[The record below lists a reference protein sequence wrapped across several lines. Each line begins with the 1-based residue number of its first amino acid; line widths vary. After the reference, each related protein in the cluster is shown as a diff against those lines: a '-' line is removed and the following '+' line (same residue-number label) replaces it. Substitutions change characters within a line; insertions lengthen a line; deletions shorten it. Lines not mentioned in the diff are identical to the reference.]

1 MSKIGL
7 IIKREYST
15 RVKKKS
21 FIIMSILGPL
31 LIVGFL
37 AFTVYLNKKDSNS
50 YKILMV
56 DDAHILNGKIRNNS
70 KEKYELFW
78 APEDKSYEEAQEI
91 LKKDKSFDILL
102 YIPSNITYSKTAK
115 CLYKSIPSTAAQ
127 KHLTSIINEAIELY
141 KIEINE
147 IDEEAYRSIKTKI
160 NLDVIDIGNAENK
173 NIQRKAYVGYVFAF
187 LIYIFIFMYAV
198 QVMKGVIE
206 EKTNRIVEVIISS
219 VKSFHLMMGKIIGI
233 GLVGFT
239 QFIIWITVIT
249 FLSISILL
257 STSTE
262 KNSLNSDVIQEN
274 VITGTNPVLA
284 NSNEKID
291 QISQFLL
298 YEIDWSNM
306 FIFFAIYFIGG
317 YLIYGSLMAAIGSA
331 VNEETDTQQFMIPLT
346 IPLIFSLTM
355 IPHVIDNPSSS
366 TAFWLSEIPFTSPL
380 IMMVRIA
387 MGIGEGGVELWEIIL
402 SIFLLFTTFVFCT
415 WISGKIYKTGI
426 LLYGKKPSYR
436 DIYKWIKS

>member
-257 STSTE
+257 SCE
-262 KNSLNSDVIQEN
+262 
-274 VITGTNPVLA
+274 
-284 NSNEKID
+284 
-291 QISQFLL
+291 
-298 YEIDWSNM
+298 
-306 FIFFAIYFIGG
+306 
-317 YLIYGSLMAAIGSA
+317 
-331 VNEETDTQQFMIPLT
+331 
-346 IPLIFSLTM
+346 
-355 IPHVIDNPSSS
+355 
-366 TAFWLSEIPFTSPL
+366 
-380 IMMVRIA
+380 
-387 MGIGEGGVELWEIIL
+387 
-402 SIFLLFTTFVFCT
+402 
-415 WISGKIYKTGI
+415 
-426 LLYGKKPSYR
+426 
-436 DIYKWIKS
+436 

>member
-1 MSKIGL
+1 MNNIGL
-7 IIKREYST
+7 IIKREYAT

-37 AFTVYLNKKDSNS
+37 AFTVYLTKNNNS
-50 YKILMV
+50 SYEILVV
-56 DDAHILNGKIRNNS
+56 DEAQLFEGKLRNN
-70 KEKYELFW
+70 EKYHLKW
-78 APEDKSYEEAQEI
+78 SPRDKSYEQVQEI
-91 LKKDKSFDILL
+91 FKSNEDLNLLL
-102 YIPSNITYSKTAK
+102 YLPSNLIQTNSMTAK
-115 CLYKSIPSTAAQ
+115 CLYKTIPSTSAQ

-141 KIEINE
+141 RIEKIGI
-147 IDEEAYRSIKTKI
+147 EEEKYRSIKTRV
-160 NLDVIDIGNAENK
+160 NLDVIDIENAENK
-173 NIQRKAYVGYVFAF
+173 NIQRKAYVGYIFAF
-187 LIYIFIFMYAV
+187 IIYIFIFMYAI

-233 GLVGFT
+233 GLVGLT
-239 QFIIWITVIT
+239 QFLIWITVIST
-249 FLSISILL
+249 LSFAILFVNFPEKYSIENQVQTDNIIENSNLL
-257 STSTE
+257 
-262 KNSLNSDVIQEN
+262 
-274 VITGTNPVLA
+274 TN
-284 NSNEKID
+284 NNEKID
-291 QISQFLL
+291 ELTQFVLHQ
-298 YEIDWSNM
+298 IDWGNM

-355 IPHVIDNPSSS
+355 IPQVIDNPSSNI
-366 TAFWLSEIPFTSPL
+366 AFWLSEIPFTSPL

-387 MGIGEGGVELWEIIL
+387 MGIGEGGVELWEIFL
-402 SIFLLFTTFVFCT
+402 SIFLLIITFIICT
-415 WISGKIYKTGI
+415 YISGKIYKTGI

-436 DIYKWIKS
+436 DIYKWIKT

>member
-37 AFTVYLNKKDSNS
+37 AFTVYLNKKDNNS
-50 YKILMV
+50 YKVLMV

-262 KNSLNSDVIQEN
+262 KNSINSNVIQEN

-355 IPHVIDNPSSS
+355 IPHVIDSPSSS

-402 SIFLLFTTFVFCT
+402 SIFLLFITFVFCT

>member
-1 MSKIGL
+1 MNNIGL
-7 IIKREYST
+7 IIKREYAT

-37 AFTVYLNKKDSNS
+37 AFTVYLTKNNNS
-50 YKILMV
+50 SYEILVV
-56 DDAHILNGKIRNNS
+56 DEAQLFEGKLRNN
-70 KEKYELFW
+70 EKYHLKW
-78 APEDKSYEEAQEI
+78 SPRDKSYEQVQEI
-91 LKKDKSFDILL
+91 FKSNEDLNLLL
-102 YIPSNITYSKTAK
+102 YLPSNLIQTNSMTAK
-115 CLYKSIPSTAAQ
+115 CLYKTIPSTSAQ

-141 KIEINE
+141 RIEKIGI
-147 IDEEAYRSIKTKI
+147 EEEKYRSIKTRV
-160 NLDVIDIGNAENK
+160 NLDVIDIENAENK
-173 NIQRKAYVGYVFAF
+173 NIQRKAYVGYIFAF
-187 LIYIFIFMYAV
+187 IIYIFIFMYAI

-233 GLVGFT
+233 GLVGLT
-239 QFIIWITVIT
+239 QFLIWITVIST
-249 FLSISILL
+249 LSFAILFVYFPEKYSIENQVQ
-257 STSTE
+257 TDNMIE
-262 KNSLNSDVIQEN
+262 KSNL
-274 VITGTNPVLA
+274 LA

-291 QISQFLL
+291 ELSQFVLHQ
-298 YEIDWSNM
+298 IDWENM

-355 IPHVIDNPSSS
+355 IPQVIDNPSSNI
-366 TAFWLSEIPFTSPL
+366 AFWLSEIPFTSPL
-380 IMMVRIA
+380 VMMVRIA
-387 MGIGEGGVELWEIIL
+387 MGIGEGGVELWEIFL
-402 SIFLLFTTFVFCT
+402 SIFLLIITFIICT
-415 WISGKIYKTGI
+415 YISGKIYKTGI

-436 DIYKWIKS
+436 DIYKWIKT